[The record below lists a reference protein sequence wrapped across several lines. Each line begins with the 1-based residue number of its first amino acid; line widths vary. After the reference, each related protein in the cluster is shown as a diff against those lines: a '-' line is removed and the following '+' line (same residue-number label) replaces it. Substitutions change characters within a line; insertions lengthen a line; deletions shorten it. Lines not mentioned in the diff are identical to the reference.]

1 MTDTPPAA
9 VMLLTIGEDR
19 AGQRLDN
26 FLIGQ
31 LKGVPRSRIYRIIRD
46 GQVRVNKKRA
56 SQTTRLA
63 AGDLVRIPPVRV
75 SAAAVAPAVGAD
87 FAASLSR
94 ALVYEDPWLL
104 VYNKP
109 AGLAVHG
116 GSGISLG
123 LIETL
128 RALRPDEPGLELVH
142 RLDRDTS
149 GLIMVAR
156 QRPFLRRLQKLMQA
170 GGINKRY
177 WLLCRG
183 FRGQSRRIEAPLLK
197 LIQGNERVVRVSR
210 EGKPSLTDFRLLE
223 RLADTQ
229 LLEATLGTG
238 RTHQIRVHAQYGGFP
253 LLGDSKYG
261 DPTLNQRLA
270 AVAIHRL
277 CLHARSLEFRH
288 PQSAEQVSIEA
299 PLDEQFEQAL
309 VRLRATALV
318 SP

>member
-1 MTDTPPAA
+1 MTETSPPR
-9 VMLLTIGEDR
+9 VTLQTIGEDR

-63 AGDLVRIPPVRV
+63 PGDVVRIPPVRV
-75 SAAAVAPAVGAD
+75 AAATVAPAVGAD
-87 FAASLSR
+87 FAELLSR

-128 RALRPDEPGLELVH
+128 RALRPDEQELELVH

-156 QRPFLRRLQKLMQA
+156 KRPFLRRLQKLMQA
-170 GGINKRY
+170 GGIDKRY

-183 FRGQSRRIEAPLLK
+183 FRGGSRRIEAPLLK
-197 LIQGNERVVRVSR
+197 LIQGNERMVRVSR
-210 EGKPSLTDFRLLE
+210 DGKPSLTDFCLLE

-261 DPTLNQRLA
+261 DPAVAAALA
-270 AVAIHRL
+270 ALGIRRL
-277 CLHARSLEFRH
+277 CLHARSLAFRH
-288 PQSAEQVSIEA
+288 PQSGDTLSIEA
-299 PLDEQFEQAL
+299 PLDAPFEQAIN
-309 VRLRATALV
+309 RLRREKLRA
-318 SP
+318 